1 MLLLLKVQETR
12 MPRRYLKKKSIKIE
26 EQEELANVDDDE
38 ENVNEGNNYER

>member
-1 MLLLLKVQETR
+1 
-12 MPRRYLKKKSIKIE
+12 MPRRCLKKKSIEIE